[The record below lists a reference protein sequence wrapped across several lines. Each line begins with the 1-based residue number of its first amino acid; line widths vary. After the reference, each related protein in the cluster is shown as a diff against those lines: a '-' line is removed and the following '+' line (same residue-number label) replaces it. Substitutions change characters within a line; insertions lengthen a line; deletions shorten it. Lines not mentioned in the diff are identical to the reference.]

1 MTSDVPVSPDVTNQA
16 SEPGNQRSM
25 SEVATLRY
33 LDHPTKRDDHGKWRK
48 GQFRPGHT
56 GRPKGVKN
64 KAPNEV
70 RVWSR
75 LLLEST
81 TYRRALTKR
90 IIAGTAPQIEV
101 LLYHYAYG
109 KPKET
114 VELQASESMAGLLT
128 LALGGAML
136 GALASG
142 SSQGILERSEGI
154 LDVSPTPES
163 SDDGE
168 GAPEPRDPVE
178 SQDEAHDP
186 PGSSD
191 VPTT

>member
-1 MTSDVPVSPDVTNQA
+1 MTSQVPTIPGPPDQSSNPDNLIQENA
-16 SEPGNQRSM
+16 FNAKGFIES
-25 SEVATLRY
+25 
-33 LDHPTKRDDHGKWRK
+33 HPFRDGRGKFVK
-48 GQFRPGHT
+48 GHKIV
-56 GRPKGVKN
+56 GRGKGVPN
-64 KAPNEV
+64 KVGTEV
-70 RVWSR
+70 RIWSR

-136 GALASG
+136 GALSSG
-142 SSQGILERSEGI
+142 ASEGI
-154 LDVSPTPES
+154 LDASRPILDVT
-163 SDDGE
+163 
-168 GAPEPRDPVE
+168 PEPRDLYGGEVAPEPQDPVPPTPE
-178 SQDEAHDP
+178 PHDP
-186 PGSSD
+186 PGSSE
-191 VPTT
+191 PGTT